1 MYIIT
6 VKGKEVSRH
15 EKEQDARSEW
25 HRLRPKYG
33 TDVKVRKESKSPYM
47 SQASKKD
54 RYKASRDYLML
65 KTKQSTLPRLDKS
78 RYPQRRGLEGPFMTK
93 SGQVVYYDKKFGQ
106 YYNSDTDMYIDYDDW
121 KKMSEEVE
129 LSEER
134 YHSMAKNGDYEVTL
148 DLQSYFDDVKDY
160 KYSIRY
166 KGKRLYPIRT
176 TKHKNWGQFE
186 VGFPKGWLHKNF
198 DKHDTAYTIHKKE
211 GKREWASLGGSL
223 NSIVKWFKTRGI
235 TEEAPANATGTAV
248 AGTGDDSST
257 VVVKKKKKLQDKL
270 MRRLKIKEAI
280 DRAIPDLEYPKD
292 EITERKQQLIDMAK
306 KHGENI

>member
-33 TDVKVRKESKSPYM
+33 MDVKVRKESKSPYM
-47 SQASKKD
+47 SQASKMD
-54 RYKASRDYLML
+54 RYKASKDYLKI
-65 KTKQSTLPRLDKS
+65 KTQQSRLPSIDKA
-78 RYPQRRGLEGPFMTK
+78 RYHQRKGLEGPFMTK
-93 SGQVVYYDKKFGQ
+93 SGQVIYYDKKFGK
-106 YYNSDTDMYIDYDDW
+106 YYNSDTDMYIDHDDW
-121 KKMSEEVE
+121 KKMS
-129 LSEER
+129 
-134 YHSMAKNGDYEVTL
+134 
-148 DLQSYFDDVKDY
+148 
-160 KYSIRY
+160 
-166 KGKRLYPIRT
+166 
-176 TKHKNWGQFE
+176 
-186 VGFPKGWLHKNF
+186 
-198 DKHDTAYTIHKKE
+198 
-211 GKREWASLGGSL
+211 
-223 NSIVKWFKTRGI
+223 
-235 TEEAPANATGTAV
+235 EEAPANATGTSV

-280 DRAIPDLEYPKD
+280 DRAVPDLEYPKD